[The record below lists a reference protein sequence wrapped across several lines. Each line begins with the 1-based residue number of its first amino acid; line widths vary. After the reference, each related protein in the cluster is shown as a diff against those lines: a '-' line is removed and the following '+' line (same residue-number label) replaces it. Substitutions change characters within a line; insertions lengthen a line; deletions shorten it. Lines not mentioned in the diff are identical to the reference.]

1 MDLGQAAA
9 AFTALRLAQHF
20 LGIGQAT
27 QVAATGIA
35 AANAQL
41 VATQAAAAGAAASTS
56 RFAAVMVG
64 LKTFTLVGIVSNI
77 KDIGTWIG
85 ESAAKLAGYK
95 DRTEELEKAE
105 KAAAAAAREL
115 AAARAAEAQ
124 KTQEAAD
131 KLFDLSKVARNAVAE
146 FEQLTKSGKASAD
159 ALKSVTDGFDLTKI
173 QGIKDFA
180 ATLDKLG
187 ETAKIT
193 ASETEAAWAKALSG
207 KDLAVFEANAR
218 AAFLG
223 SSREAQRLAQLTDA
237 VLTEAIKRAGL
248 EYDVLRGNIAAASR
262 SAINDTQALI
272 DQLGKLKEEGVDT
285 GRVLN
290 ASFSKAIESADSE
303 AALKAIREQIESV
316 RGALGQPLA
325 DGLLDQAKKKAD
337 ALKDALDAATPGINS
352 VREAFKQLG
361 ITSDETLKKTAA
373 DAKAAYDVLR
383 DSGTAS
389 AREMGEAFK
398 KSADAAIAANKG
410 IAPAWVQAE
419 AAMRG
424 YEVAVDSAGRATLR
438 LKGSVDDSAG
448 SHSRAAN
455 AIDQHRTALE
465 RLNAE
470 REREIAAQEKANELA
485 TRELQLQDAKR
496 RAGTI
501 QSLDAVPSFE
511 SQAQADAWLQ
521 EKQRQYQRDNPFTTN
536 SNGALGNMGM
546 DLLMSEWRA
555 EVDAMTLRNTMKGNG
570 NAETSSKTPLEA
582 MVSRQVS
589 TINLQLNGQPYGQV
603 NTDPAGAASLNQF
616 LGELSRQKG
625 ASSS

>member
-1 MDLGQAAA
+1 
-9 AFTALRLAQHF
+9 
-20 LGIGQAT
+20 
-27 QVAATGIA
+27 
-35 AANAQL
+35 
-41 VATQAAAAGAAASTS
+41 
-56 RFAAVMVG
+56 
-64 LKTFTLVGIVSNI
+64 LVGIVSNI

-85 ESAAKLAGYK
+85 ESAAKLAGYR
-95 DRTEELEKAE
+95 DRTEELEKAD

-124 KTQEAAD
+124 KTQDAAD
-131 KLFDLSKVARNAVAE
+131 KLFDLSKAARNAVAE

-159 ALKSVTDGFDLTKI
+159 ALKSVTEGFDLTKI

-248 EYDVLRGNIAAASR
+248 EYDVLRGKIAAASR

-316 RGALGQPLA
+316 RSALGQPLA

-470 REREIAAQEKANELA
+470 REREIASQEKANELA
-485 TRELQLQDAKR
+485 TRELQLMEAKR
-496 RAGTI
+496 NAGTI
-501 QSLDAVPSFE
+501 RGVDAVPAFE
-511 SQAQADAWLQ
+511 SKAQADAWLAKCKAVPARQ
-521 EKQRQYQRDNPFTTN
+521 PILYQQQRCPGQFRPRHDHVRVGPRCEPW
-536 SNGALGNMGM
+536 SCA
-546 DLLMSEWRA
+546 
-555 EVDAMTLRNTMKGNG
+555 
-570 NAETSSKTPLEA
+570 TP
-582 MVSRQVS
+582 
-589 TINLQLNGQPYGQV
+589 
-603 NTDPAGAASLNQF
+603 
-616 LGELSRQKG
+616 
-625 ASSS
+625 